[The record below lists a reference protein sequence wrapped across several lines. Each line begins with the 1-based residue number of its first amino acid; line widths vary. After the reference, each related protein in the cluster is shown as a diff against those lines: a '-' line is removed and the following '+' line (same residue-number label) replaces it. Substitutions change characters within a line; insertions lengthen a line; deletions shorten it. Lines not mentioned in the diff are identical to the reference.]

1 VTYFEA
7 KVSKEAASCPQ
18 KFYEE
23 SRVYDRE
30 TIQAGSL
37 SELLEEIEDR
47 IPVSLESG
55 SEVYRGEGR
64 ETGRIYSF
72 WKTNYSRQ
80 YGKTNTWEKWWI
92 EIREVE
98 EETVKPETWM
108 NQFSTQT
115 EVKVSSE

>member
-1 VTYFEA
+1 MNQLGYFEA
-7 KVSKEAASCPQ
+7 KITKEAASCPQ

-23 SRVYDRE
+23 ARLYDRE
-30 TIQAGSL
+30 EIQAGSL
-37 SELLEEIEDR
+37 SELLEEIDGR

-64 ETGRIYSF
+64 TVGRIYSF

-80 YGKTNTWEKWWI
+80 YGKTKTWEKWWI

-108 NQFSTQT
+108 SQLSPEAEVTQ
-115 EVKVSSE
+115 